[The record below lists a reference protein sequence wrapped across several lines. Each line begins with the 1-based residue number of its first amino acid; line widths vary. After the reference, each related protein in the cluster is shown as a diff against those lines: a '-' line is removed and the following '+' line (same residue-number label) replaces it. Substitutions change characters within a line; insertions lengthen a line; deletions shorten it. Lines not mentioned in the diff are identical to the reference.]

1 MNVSD
6 IRFLLHSA
14 RSLQTSVC
22 LQLGCMHNYL
32 HRSAFIVRAPVP
44 VLGHIQSFQ
53 VGAPS
58 GLKRTQVISGPR
70 HPWDLRPAGLSRFS
84 PPGTLGTGRTPSF
97 QHPRYRWGLQRDSV
111 LSRPQV
117 PWRLAGLSPFSPPG
131 TLGTG
136 ETPFSLPGTLMTGG
150 TVVLGPQA
158 P

>member
-1 MNVSD
+1 MLVSNIMNVSD

-44 VLGHIQSFQ
+44 VLGHTQSFQ

-84 PPGTLGTGRTPSF
+84 PQVPWVLAGIRPFSTQGTAGDYSGTPSF
-97 QHPRYRWGLQRDSV
+97 HDPRYPGDWRDSV
-111 LSRPQV
+111 LSAPQV
-117 PWRLAGLSPFSPPG
+117 PSGQARLLSASQVP
-131 TLGTG
+131 
-136 ETPFSLPGTLMTGG
+136 
-150 TVVLGPQA
+150 
-158 P
+158 